1 MKIETL
7 ARAGFMAVTAVVVA
21 MMPAD
26 KATAQNAQN
35 VQTLP
40 ETLARAYD
48 TNPSL
53 AAARAGQR
61 ATDENLPEAQSNLF
75 RPTITLTAQE
85 GRTVIRQRE
94 TLEAAAGT
102 ADTKKTTNSLDR
114 TYGYSLTLPLF
125 RGGQTFAEIDEARSA
140 IAAGQADL
148 VSTEQSV
155 LAAAVT
161 AYADVAYYRAL
172 VALEQKTATTY
183 EQRVSRTREELEAQ
197 RRTVSELA
205 LFRSSLASARNSL
218 ATADGERRAA
228 ESAFEAVSGVR
239 PGALEPRPAFGILP
253 ASLDE
258 ALENAKTNNPSI
270 RSAEHSIDENE
281 AAVRAKEGVL
291 FPQISLVQSYT
302 REHDKS
308 RFTGVA
314 TPYDEIDREDT
325 ITVGVTMTMPLYAGG
340 ANHSA
345 VRASKQTLSQS
356 RLNLASTQLTTEN
369 SVKAAWERLVAAR
382 EALKFAQDNVA
393 ALDDAL
399 EAVDFQYQRGDATGR
414 DLIDIINE
422 RTSALTTVESAHRT
436 VFLAE
441 STLLQATGQMTAAA
455 LGLPVD
461 IYDPEEH
468 LREVDGKLFGLG
480 D

>member
-1 MKIETL
+1 MKIETF
-7 ARAGFMAVTAVVVA
+7 ARVGFVAATVAVVA

-26 KATAQNAQN
+26 KALAQN

-40 ETLARAYD
+40 EILARAYD
-48 TNPSL
+48 TSPAL
-53 AAARAGQR
+53 AAARAGLR
-61 ATDENLPEAQSNLF
+61 ATDENLPTAQSNLF
-75 RPTITLTAQE
+75 RPTITLSAKE
-85 GRTVIRQRE
+85 GRTIIRQRE

-102 ADTKKTTNSLDR
+102 ADSNTNTNTLDR

-125 RGGQTFAEIDEARSA
+125 RGGQTFAEIDEAKSA

-148 VSTEQSV
+148 VTTEQSV

-172 VALEQKTATTY
+172 VKLEQTTATNY
-183 EQRVSRTREELEAQ
+183 EQRVSRTRDELEAQ
-197 RRTVSELA
+197 RRTVSDLA

-228 ESAFEAVSGVR
+228 ESSFEAVSGVR

-253 ASLDE
+253 TSLDE
-258 ALENAKTNNPSI
+258 ALKNAKVNNPSI
-270 RSAEHSIDENE
+270 RSAEHSIAENE

-291 FPQISLVQSYT
+291 FPQLSLVQSYT
-302 REHDKS
+302 RQHDKS
-308 RFTGVA
+308 RFTGSA

-325 ITVGVTMTMPLYAGG
+325 ITVGVTMSMPLYTGG
-340 ANHSA
+340 ANHAA

-356 RLNLASTQLTTEN
+356 RLTLASNQLTTEN
-369 SVKAAWERLVAAR
+369 SAKTAWERLVAAR
-382 EALKFAQDNVA
+382 EALKFAKDNVA

-399 EAVDFQYQRGDATGR
+399 EAVEFQYQRSDATGR
-414 DLIDIINE
+414 DLIDVIDE
-422 RTSALTTVESAHRT
+422 RTAAQTTVETAHRT

-441 STLLQATGQMTAAA
+441 SDLLQATGQMTAAA
-455 LGLPVD
+455 LDLPVD
-461 IYDPEEH
+461 IYDPNEH
-468 LREVDGKLFGLG
+468 LRDVDGKLFGLG